1 MAVRWPTSEANAG
14 RPLSGTKVLDL
25 SRVLAGPYCTM
36 LLADLGADVIKIEP
50 PKGDETRRWGE
61 AVLGDAAAYYFVANR
76 NKWGL
81 VLDLKMAEERAI
93 LGELIRQADVLIQNY
108 TGALARTF
116 GVDYESVLAI
126 NPDIIYLS
134 VSGFG
139 PEQPERRGYD
149 LVAQALGGIMAVTG
163 DADGPPTKVGVPIS
177 DLSAGLFAA
186 MAALAGLVGRRNTET
201 GMRLDISLYD
211 STVALLSNQAVS
223 WLLAAKEGER
233 LGNDHPTVCPYGTYA
248 ASDGMIVLAAGTDGQ
263 FRSLCEALELSEL
276 ADDERFARNVQ
287 RMEYRIELREHLER
301 ALAGRTASD
310 WSALLDACGVPN
322 AVVRPV
328 SGALGAAEAQ
338 SVCEL
343 VHPQYGLVQQVLS
356 PIRIDGRYLVPYLAP
371 PTLNEHEIDILGED
385 HGTG

>member
-1 MAVRWPTSEANAG
+1 
-14 RPLSGTKVLDL
+14 
-25 SRVLAGPYCTM
+25 M

-81 VLDLKMAEERAI
+81 VLDLKSAEERAV
-93 LGELIRQADVLIQNY
+93 LSELIRQADVLIQNY
-108 TGALARTF
+108 TGELAHTF
-116 GVDYESVLAI
+116 GVDYESVLTI

-139 PEQPERRGYD
+139 PEEPERRGYD

-186 MAALAGLVGRRNTET
+186 MAVLAGLFGRRTT
-201 GMRLDISLYD
+201 ASGMRLDISLYD
-211 STVALLSNQAVS
+211 ATVALLSNQAAN

-248 ASDGMIVLAAGTDGQ
+248 ARDGMIVLAAGTDGQ
-263 FRSLCEALELSEL
+263 FRSLCGVLEMSEL

-287 RMEYRIELREHLER
+287 RMEHRVQLREHLEG
-301 ALAGRTASD
+301 ALADRTASV
-310 WSALLDACGVPN
+310 WSVLLNASGVPN

-328 SGALGAAEAQ
+328 SEALGAAEAQ
-338 SVCEL
+338 SVSEL

-356 PIRIDGRYLVPYLAP
+356 PIRIDGHYLEPYLAP
-371 PTLNEHEIDILGED
+371 PTLNEHETDILGED
-385 HGTG
+385 HGKG

>member
-1 MAVRWPTSEANAG
+1 VAVRWPTSEANSG

-50 PKGDETRRWGE
+50 PQGDETRRWGE

-81 VLDLKMAEERAI
+81 VLDLKLPEARAI
-93 LGELIRQADVLIQNY
+93 LNDLITQADVLIQNY
-108 TGALARTF
+108 TGELARVF
-116 GVDYESVLAI
+116 GADYESVTAI

-139 PEQPERRGYD
+139 PEEPERRGYD

-163 DADGPPTKVGVPIS
+163 DDDGEPTKVGVPIS

-186 MAALAGLVGRRNTET
+186 MAVLAGLFGRRTTES
-201 GMRLDISLYD
+201 GMRLDVSLYD
-211 STVALLSNQAVS
+211 STVALLSNQAMS

-263 FRSLCEALELSEL
+263 FRSLCEALEMGEL
-276 ADDERFARNVQ
+276 ADDERFNRNVR
-287 RMEYRIELREHLER
+287 RMEHRVALRAHLEG
-301 ALAGRTASD
+301 ALADRTATD
-310 WSALLDACGVPN
+310 WSALLDAHGVPN
-322 AVVRPV
+322 AVVRSV
-328 SGALGAAEAQ
+328 SDALGAAEAQ
-338 SVCEL
+338 SVSEF

-356 PIRIDGRYLVPYLAP
+356 PIRIDGRYLAPYMAP
-371 PTLNEHEIDILGED
+371 PTLNEHEIEILGED

>member
-1 MAVRWPTSEANAG
+1 
-14 RPLSGTKVLDL
+14 
-25 SRVLAGPYCTM
+25 
-36 LLADLGADVIKIEP
+36 
-50 PKGDETRRWGE
+50 
-61 AVLGDAAAYYFVANR
+61 
-76 NKWGL
+76 
-81 VLDLKMAEERAI
+81 
-93 LGELIRQADVLIQNY
+93 LIRQADVLIQNY

-149 LVAQALGGIMAVTG
+149 LVAQALGGIMDVTG

-201 GMRLDISLYD
+201 GMRFDISLYD
-211 STVALLSNQAVS
+211 STVALLSNQAMS

-263 FRSLCEALELSEL
+263 FRSLCEALELSDL
-276 ADDERFARNVQ
+276 ADDERFARNVE
-287 RMEYRIELREHLER
+287 RMEYRVELREHLER
-301 ALAGRTASD
+301 ALADRTASD

-328 SGALGAAEAQ
+328 SEALGAAEAQ
-338 SVCEL
+338 SVSEL
-343 VHPQYGLVQQVLS
+343 DHPQYGLVQQVLS